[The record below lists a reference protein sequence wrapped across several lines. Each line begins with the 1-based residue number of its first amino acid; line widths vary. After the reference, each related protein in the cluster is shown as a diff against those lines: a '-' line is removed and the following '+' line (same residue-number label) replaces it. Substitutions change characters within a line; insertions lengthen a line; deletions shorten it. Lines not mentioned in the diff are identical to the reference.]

1 MLANFFALI
10 RLILRAF
17 QLWDAFLDSVDQAD
31 IAAREV
37 RRQKR
42 EQAVDDAAKAKTP
55 EDAYDAQ
62 ERIVDSQPKP

>member
-10 RLILRAF
+10 RLILKALDLF
-17 QLWDAFLDSVDQAD
+17 EGFLDSIDQAD

-55 EDAYDAQ
+55 EEAFNAQ
-62 ERIVDSQPKP
+62 ERIIDNQPRP